1 MYKIGERPGQKS
13 AKPSFQAY
21 LNKQTSEAM
30 KQITCITQKTQMS
43 QTKREMIEDAQED
56 FMHTCMLAYNTAKNL
71 NLNEKAFETLVK
83 TTDLI
88 LPDWSIKT
96 KTNYLVFDNVFDS
109 FVFREMSDENY
120 EMALSQVMK
129 GECVFN

>member
-21 LNKQTSEAM
+21 LNKQTPEAM

-56 FMHTCMLAYNTAKNL
+56 FMPGH
-71 NLNEKAFETLVK
+71 F
-83 TTDLI
+83 
-88 LPDWSIKT
+88 
-96 KTNYLVFDNVFDS
+96 
-109 FVFREMSDENY
+109 
-120 EMALSQVMK
+120 
-129 GECVFN
+129 